1 MQFPFCFQFNS
12 PIGRISHDDDGI
24 ILFYNLHIFLR
35 KNVFQIK
42 VVCVRLTK
50 RQCIVV
56 RTILAQNCSKYTYIP
71 IMFLTIKAAV

>member
-12 PIGRISHDDDGI
+12 PIGRISHDDDDG
-24 ILFYNLHIFLR
+24 
-35 KNVFQIK
+35 KNVFQTK
-42 VVCVRLTK
+42 LVCVRLTK
-50 RQCIVV
+50 RQSIVV